1 MSILSLHLVHL
12 RYTAREMR
20 FEFVGS
26 TLAGQEEMLIAAI
39 NHFYEVT
46 DRLYINSSAPELY
59 TVYLD
64 AGGGNNFQKQD
75 QIHFNSSHLT
85 EWTVTHELAH
95 SLDAAYHWKL
105 SQQMKSFTRSGF
117 PSKALHQLLPAWQFF
132 WYRVGSPPPP
142 CGIDK
147 HFNSLEDFAESMTA
161 FLFPEEAH
169 KRAASRGYPYER
181 WGYTRFHD
189 TPRGGFIA
197 NLLEQPAGTLV

>member
-1 MSILSLHLVHL
+1 MSGNSIKVTIYDGEISFSMVEGTPAEVEEVIRQSVFRFYHRFYDLFKKSGNDGSYLVVL
-12 RYTAREMR
+12 N
-20 FEFVGS
+20 
-26 TLAGQEEMLIAAI
+26 QQ
-39 NHFYEVT
+39 
-46 DRLYINSSAPELY
+46 
-59 TVYLD
+59 
-64 AGGGNNFQKQD
+64 GGNNFQKGN
-75 QIHFNSSHLT
+75 QIHLNPRHLT